1 MRALVSTSYL
11 GIKQLMEDLK
21 ATSSGERKIWCNSE
35 NMLAQKNLKQ
45 REPSAIGAPD
55 RRLEAV
61 SEVVKDLGQQ
71 VKHLVTST
79 SVKAM
84 RLVEVER
91 FKDEFPQVYQVRE
104 MVKVQ
109 SLLFGRRSLRIRKR
123 IVDLIGS
130 SASPDESCLNN
141 LVYVLRGEDL
151 VEPPSWSRS
160 CSAQRLKWLHVI
172 ETQQQ
177 AEFSS

>member
-1 MRALVSTSYL
+1 
-11 GIKQLMEDLK
+11 
-21 ATSSGERKIWCNSE
+21 
-35 NMLAQKNLKQ
+35 
-45 REPSAIGAPD
+45 
-55 RRLEAV
+55 
-61 SEVVKDLGQQ
+61 
-71 VKHLVTST
+71 
-79 SVKAM
+79 M